1 MAISEELK
9 QHLMDVADEN
19 GVDPAVLVAEVESQ
33 MASANSTDAPPAAT
47 PDKMAGGSTMEPYES
62 YAYPFLTVNE
72 IRACLGLP
80 PPKTDG
86 EMYAGEWLKKY
97 GGAEFLA
104 ATT

>member
-9 QHLMDVADEN
+9 QHLIDVADESGAN
-19 GVDPAVLVAEVESQ
+19 PDELIAEVEAQ
-33 MASANSTDAPPAAT
+33 MASAISTEAPAAT
-47 PDKMAGGSTMEPYES
+47 PPQKAASGSGMEPYEP

-80 PPKTDG
+80 PSKVDG
-86 EMYAGEWLKKY
+86 DLYAGEWLKKY